1 MASKGRKADQS
12 EATKGALVKAAR
24 ELFGERGYANTPTE
38 EIVHRA
44 GVTRG
49 ALYHH
54 FRDKRD
60 LFEAVFLD
68 LERDLTRKVH
78 VAALS
83 EPGPWNRMRAG
94 SQAFLNA
101 CLEPAVQRIVLLDA
115 PSVLGWER
123 WREIEAEH
131 SLAALL
137 AGLQAAMD
145 AGVVARQPVEP
156 LAHLLFGAINEA
168 AMYIARAE
176 DVLAARTEV
185 GATIDRLLES
195 LKAP

>member
-1 MASKGRKADQS
+1 MESKGRKADQS
-12 EATKGALVKAAR
+12 KATQGALIKAGR

-78 VAALS
+78 IAALS
-83 EPGPWNRMRAG
+83 EPGPWDRMRAG
-94 SQAFLNA
+94 SQAFLDA

-145 AGVVARQPVEP
+145 AGVVERQPAEP
-156 LAHLLFGAINEA
+156 LAHLLFGVINEA
-168 AMYIARAE
+168 AMYIARAD
-176 DVLAARTEV
+176 DVLAARTQV
-185 GATIDRLLES
+185 GATIDRLLEGI
-195 LKAP
+195 KAS